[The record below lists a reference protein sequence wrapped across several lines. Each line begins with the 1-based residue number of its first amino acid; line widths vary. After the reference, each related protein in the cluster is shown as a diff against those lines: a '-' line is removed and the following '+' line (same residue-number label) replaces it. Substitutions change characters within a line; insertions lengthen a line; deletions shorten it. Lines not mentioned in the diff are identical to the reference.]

1 MGAILML
8 LASAGFTTMAALIK
22 AVGTDIP
29 LLQLVFLRS
38 VLSIPILF
46 IVIVAQGKPLAV
58 KAKKVLVV
66 RSFFGLGAMACY
78 FYALT
83 HMPLAE
89 CVLIGR
95 TQPLLLALLAPIMVG
110 ESTPRAAWFAI
121 AAGIAGTAII
131 MKPAMAWPLAAWVAL
146 AAAGAAALAQLLV
159 RRLNR
164 TDHPLTIV
172 FNFLLVTAVITAFGA
187 LPRFTTMN
195 GRQWLLV
202 AGVAFFAS
210 TGQLLMTFAYR
221 YDKAPV
227 VASAGYSSIILS
239 VCYGYLFWD
248 ELPPPMAW
256 LGGLLIVIG
265 GTLLVRSRLNN
276 PDLKTLRAG

>member
-1 MGAILML
+1 MGVILML
-8 LASAGFTTMAALIK
+8 LASASFTTMAAMLK
-22 AVGTDIP
+22 AVGPDIP
-29 LLQLVFLRS
+29 LVQLVFLRS
-38 VLSIPILF
+38 ILSIPILVF
-46 IVIVAQGKPLAV
+46 VVVLQGKPLMV

-66 RSFFGLGAMACY
+66 RSFFGMSAMACY

-89 CVLIGR
+89 CIFIGR
-95 TQPLLLALLAPIMVG
+95 SQPLLLALLAPLIVR
-110 ESTPRAAWFAI
+110 ESAPRAAWVAI
-121 AAGIAGTAII
+121 ATGIIGTAII

-146 AAAGAAALAQLLV
+146 AAACFAALAQLLV

-172 FNFLLVTAVITAFGA
+172 FNFLLITALVTSFGS
-187 LPRFTTMN
+187 LPQFVAMN
-195 GRQWLLV
+195 VRQWQLL

-221 YDKAPV
+221 YDKAAV
-227 VASAGYSSIILS
+227 VASASYSSIILS
-239 VCYGYLFWD
+239 VCYGYFFWG
-248 ELPPPMAW
+248 ELPQPMAW

-265 GTLLVRSRLNN
+265 GTLLVRSRL
-276 PDLKTLRAG
+276 KQVESA